1 MVSFINTRS
10 KYWWLVLSGL
20 RGSEKMGG
28 TAAAVPPWLLGWVG
42 ALGHQWALAWV
53 VHKLGAVFCR
63 GAWLLIARLLVLLFA
78 ISTAG
83 IVNALFLSLVAISLL
98 AEVVCSYFWG
108 RWKLLYSAILFVS
121 YPFSCQN
128 EHNVICSGYFLDK
141 TMKAKWLCFAN
152 IWSSKFLPVILF
164 CSFVQTLIIVK
175 LQESTIMMFK
185 WKRKV

>member
-1 MVSFINTRS
+1 MLEVFRQPPRCMKWPVQAAKSSALWESLFEPLQHPILFSIRCKSSLFDTHRNNWTRFLINHSSIYENFYIENTTMN
-10 KYWWLVLSGL
+10 YNL
-20 RGSEKMGG
+20 KM
-28 TAAAVPPWLLGWVG
+28 
-42 ALGHQWALAWV
+42 
-53 VHKLGAVFCR
+53 
-63 GAWLLIARLLVLLFA
+63 
-78 ISTAG
+78 
-83 IVNALFLSLVAISLL
+83 SLVAISLL

-164 CSFVQTLIIVK
+164 CSLVQTLIIVK